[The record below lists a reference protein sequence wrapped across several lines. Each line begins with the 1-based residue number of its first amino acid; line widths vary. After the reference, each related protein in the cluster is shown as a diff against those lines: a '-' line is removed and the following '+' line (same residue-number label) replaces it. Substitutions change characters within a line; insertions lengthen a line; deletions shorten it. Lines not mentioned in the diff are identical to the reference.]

1 MNAIFL
7 LKNKGD
13 VAFLYEDFTVR
24 QGLEK
29 MKAHGYTA
37 IPVITRN
44 GDYVGCISEG
54 DFLWHMIN
62 SENNDLKAKEDIP
75 ILEIMRPD
83 FNPACRI
90 DVSMKEL
97 LNRAK
102 EQNFVPVVDD
112 RYKFIGII
120 TRKDIIAYFQSVY
133 KEEEIEK
140 HKSSRYGLASSVINI

>member
-13 VAFLYEDFTVR
+13 VAFLYDDYTIR

-29 MKAHGYTA
+29 MRAHGYTA
-37 IPVITRN
+37 IPVITKS

-54 DFLWHMIN
+54 DFLWHIVN
-62 SENNDLKAKEDIP
+62 SENNDIRSKEEIP
-75 ILEIMRPD
+75 VIEIMRAN
-83 FNPACRI
+83 FNPAVRI
-90 DVSMKEL
+90 DVSMGEL

-102 EQNFVPVVDD
+102 EQNFVPVTDD
-112 RYKFIGII
+112 RNKFIGII

-133 KEEEIEK
+133 EEAEIEQ
-140 HKSSRYGLASSVINI
+140 HKSNYRALTSAINI

>member
-13 VAFLYEDFTVR
+13 VAFLYDDNTVR

-29 MKAHGYTA
+29 MRAHGYTA
-37 IPVITRN
+37 IPVITHD

-54 DFLWHMIN
+54 DFLWHIID
-62 SENNDLKAKEDIP
+62 SDNNDLHDKEEVS
-75 ILEIMRPD
+75 ILSIMRPT
-83 FNPACRI
+83 FNPAVRI
-90 DVSMKEL
+90 DVSMENL

-112 RYKFIGII
+112 RNKFIGII
-120 TRKDIIAYFQSVY
+120 TRKDVIAYFQSRY
-133 KEEEIEK
+133 EKDEIEN
-140 HKSSRYGLASSVINI
+140 HRSNYRPHFSPLNI

>member
-7 LKNKGD
+7 LKNKD
-13 VAFLYEDFTVR
+13 EVSFLYEDHTVR

-29 MKAHGYTA
+29 MRAHGYTA
-37 IPVITRN
+37 IPVITHD

-54 DFLWHMIN
+54 DFLWHMIDAGDN
-62 SENNDLKAKEDIP
+62 SIRSMEDVS

-83 FNPACRI
+83 FNPAVRV

-112 RYKFIGII
+112 RYKFIGIV

-133 KEEEIEK
+133 ESEELE
-140 HKSSRYGLASSVINI
+140 HHHSSYRSTSSTLNI

>member
-1 MNAIFL
+1 MNAVFL
-7 LKNKGD
+7 LKNKSD
-13 VAFLYEDFTVR
+13 VAFLYEDNTVR

-29 MKAHGYTA
+29 MRAHGYTA
-37 IPVITRN
+37 IPVLTHE

-54 DFLWHMIN
+54 DFLWHIIN
-62 SENNDLKAKEDIP
+62 SDNNNIRSKEDIS

-83 FNPACRI
+83 FNPAVRI
-90 DVSMKEL
+90 DVTMEDL

-120 TRKDIIAYFQSVY
+120 TRKDIIAYFQSLY
-133 KEEEIEK
+133 D
-140 HKSSRYGLASSVINI
+140 HDHCPSSFRLDAEPVKL